1 VSYVFGP
8 IASRRLGRS
17 LGVDPIVYKACNWN
31 CVYCQLG
38 RTTPLRHERQ
48 DFVPPDD
55 VVAEVVQALAAHAPG
70 AIDWITFGGSGEPT
84 LHASLGRMLRGV
96 KAATEIPVAVL
107 TNGALLYRPEVQAE
121 LMAADAVLPT
131 LDAGS
136 EELFQRINRPW
147 PELTFGR
154 LIEGLVGFRRV
165 FGGKLWVEVM
175 LIKGVNDGEP
185 ELREIAAVL
194 ERIRPHEV
202 HINRPVRPPAEGW
215 VQPPDEEALARAAS
229 ILGSN
234 ARVVA
239 ATAPCLELSP
249 RGDVGSAIVE
259 ILARHPMSLEELV
272 QALERW
278 GPADVGQ
285 ALASLARDG
294 RVRTVMRMGRQFWSG
309 VEAKYGEPP
318 AP

>member
-1 VSYVFGP
+1 MSYVFGP

-17 LGVDPIVYKACNWN
+17 LGVDPIIYKACNWN

-48 DFVPPDD
+48 DFVPADD
-55 VVAEVVQALAAHAPG
+55 VVAEVRQVLGEHAPG
-70 AIDWITFGGSGEPT
+70 SIDWITFGGSGEPT
-84 LHASLGRMLRGV
+84 LHASLGDMLRGV
-96 KAATEIPVAVL
+96 KAMTEIPLAVL
-107 TNGALLYRPEVQAE
+107 TNGALLYRPEIQVE

-131 LDAGS
+131 LDAGND
-136 EELFQRINRPW
+136 ELFQRINRPW

-154 LIEGLVGFRRV
+154 LVDGLVAFRRV

-175 LIKGVNDGEP
+175 LIQGVNDGEQ
-185 ELREIAAVL
+185 ELRDIAAVL

-215 VQPPDEEALARAAS
+215 VQPPDEEALARAVR
-229 ILGSN
+229 IFGSN

-249 RGDVGSAIVE
+249 RGDVHSAIVE
-259 ILARHPMSLEELV
+259 ILTRHPMSLEELV

-278 GPADVGQ
+278 EPADVGQ

-294 RVRTVMRMGRQFWSG
+294 RVRSVTRMGRQFWG
-309 VEAKYGEPP
+309 GAEAKYGQP

>member
-1 VSYVFGP
+1 MFGP

-48 DFVPPDD
+48 DFVPADD
-55 VVAEVVQALAAHAPG
+55 VLAEVRQVLAEHVPG
-70 AIDWITFGGSGEPT
+70 SIDWITFGGSGEPT
-84 LHASLGRMLRGV
+84 LHASLGSMLRGV
-96 KAATEIPVAVL
+96 KALTEIPVAVL
-107 TNGALLYRPEVQAE
+107 TNGALLYRPEVQVE

-136 EELFQRINRPW
+136 DELFRRINRPA

-154 LIEGLVGFRRV
+154 LIEGLVAFRRV

-175 LIKGVNDGEP
+175 LIKGVNDAEP
-185 ELREIAAVL
+185 ELRDIAAVL
-194 ERIRPHEV
+194 ERIQPHEV

-215 VQPPDEEALARAAS
+215 VQAPDEETQARAAS

-239 ATAPCLELSP
+239 ATAPCLELP
-249 RGDVGSAIVE
+249 PWGDVDSAVVE
-259 ILARHPMSLEELV
+259 ILTRHPMSLEELV

-278 GPADVGQ
+278 EPGDVGQ

-294 RVRTVMRMGRQFWSG
+294 RVRTVTRMGRQFWSG
-309 VEAKYGEPP
+309 VEAKYGETP